1 MKMKL
6 LLFLLAMLLLLS
18 GCETKTKESWSP
30 IVIMKEAKNLEN
42 HYQLYTDGD
51 SVFLKDVKKDSTIT
65 LRKCY
70 ETIKERLTLP
80 TVSLDTALPD
90 SDLTKQCEEITPFT
104 YDATRETSAMYIQSL
119 IESGWVVSA
128 EYANYLYIDM
138 YLTKDDAHTRI
149 IVLEDRVKIFKNI
162 SGEVPD
168 PLSYINE
175 RASKEK

>member
-1 MKMKL
+1 
-6 LLFLLAMLLLLS
+6 
-18 GCETKTKESWSP
+18 
-30 IVIMKEAKNLEN
+30 
-42 HYQLYTDGD
+42 
-51 SVFLKDVKKDSTIT
+51 
-65 LRKCY
+65 
-70 ETIKERLTLP
+70 
-80 TVSLDTALPD
+80 
-90 SDLTKQCEEITPFT
+90 
-104 YDATRETSAMYIQSL
+104 MYIQSL

-162 SGEVPD
+162 FGEVPD